1 MLLHINKFVDKLKAA
16 EGRALRELTMSLAEA
31 RDLHADITRLLVIVQ
46 DLHEQR
52 QQNTPPQTTGD
63 IELDGGRF

>member
-16 EGRALRELTMSLAEA
+16 EGRALREVTMSLSEA

-46 DLHEQR
+46 DLHEQ
-52 QQNTPPQTTGD
+52 QPNKNNQPST
-63 IELDGGRF
+63 IEIDGGRF

>member
-16 EGRALRELTMSLAEA
+16 EGRALREVTMSLSEA

-52 QQNTPPQTTGD
+52 QQTLAAGSD
-63 IELDGGRF
+63 LEVDGGRF

>member
-16 EGRALRELTMSLAEA
+16 EGRALREVTMSLSEA

-52 QQNTPPQTTGD
+52 QQNIAGTTD
-63 IELDGGRF
+63 LEVDGGRF

>member
-1 MLLHINKFVDKLKAA
+1 MLLHINKFVDKVKAA
-16 EGRALRELTMSLAEA
+16 EGRALREVTMSLAEA

-52 QQNTPPQTTGD
+52 QQNTEAATD
-63 IELDGGRF
+63 LEVDGGRF

>member
-1 MLLHINKFVDKLKAA
+1 MLLHINKFVDRLKAA

-52 QQNTPPQTTGD
+52 QATATDTTL
-63 IELDGGRF
+63 EVDGGRF

>member
-1 MLLHINKFVDKLKAA
+1 MLLHINKFVDRLKAA

-46 DLHEQR
+46 DLHEQ
-52 QQNTPPQTTGD
+52 QQAAPTDATL
-63 IELDGGRF
+63 EVDGGRF

>member
-16 EGRALRELTMSLAEA
+16 EGRALREVTMSLSEA

-52 QQNTPPQTTGD
+52 QQNIAGATD
-63 IELDGGRF
+63 LEVDGGRF

>member
-1 MLLHINKFVDKLKAA
+1 MLLHINKFVDKVKAA
-16 EGRALRELTMSLAEA
+16 EGRALREVTMSLAEA

-52 QQNTPPQTTGD
+52 QQNTETATD
-63 IELDGGRF
+63 LEVDGGRF

>member
-16 EGRALRELTMSLAEA
+16 EGRALREVTMSLSEA

-52 QQNTPPQTTGD
+52 QQNVAGTTD
-63 IELDGGRF
+63 LEVDGGRF

>member
-1 MLLHINKFVDKLKAA
+1 MLLHINKFVDRLKAV
-16 EGRALRELTMSLAEA
+16 EGRALREVTMSLAEA

-52 QQNTPPQTTGD
+52 QQN
-63 IELDGGRF
+63 IENSTDLEVDGGRF

>member
-16 EGRALRELTMSLAEA
+16 EGRALREVTMSLSEA

-52 QQNTPPQTTGD
+52 QTAVTGGTD
-63 IELDGGRF
+63 LQVDGGRF

>member
-1 MLLHINKFVDKLKAA
+1 MLLHINKFVDRLKAA
-16 EGRALRELTMSLAEA
+16 EGRALREVTMSLSEA

-52 QQNTPPQTTGD
+52 QQNITDTAD
-63 IELDGGRF
+63 LEVDGGRF

>member
-1 MLLHINKFVDKLKAA
+1 MLLYINKFVERLKAA
-16 EGRALRELTMSLAEA
+16 EGRALREVTMSLSEA

-52 QQNTPPQTTGD
+52 QQNPTAAS
-63 IELDGGRF
+63 IEIDGGRF

>member
-16 EGRALRELTMSLAEA
+16 EGRALREVTMSLSEA

-52 QQNTPPQTTGD
+52 QSAPTETS
-63 IELDGGRF
+63 IEVDGGRF

>member
-16 EGRALRELTMSLAEA
+16 EGRALREVTMSLSEA

-52 QQNTPPQTTGD
+52 QQNIASTTD
-63 IELDGGRF
+63 LEVDGGRF

>member
-16 EGRALRELTMSLAEA
+16 EGRALREVTMSLSEA

-52 QQNTPPQTTGD
+52 QQNIADATD
-63 IELDGGRF
+63 LEVDGGRF